1 MERQR
6 STRPGTEILQAL
18 QKLKEI
24 LHQKDMQFASVE
36 LDVHSL
42 QNNLSVVKNL
52 KSNASSS
59 KLKATDELRLAEE
72 ISEDF
77 TAPHAAMKEE
87 ETDTHKVTNGKN
99 LLTDSRASNS
109 NGAAKL
115 SLANS
120 SKGEVYSNSR
130 EDKQVLH
137 GREIEQLSERLK
149 FLEAE
154 SKIMK
159 QEFLEYVIEKKKLVN
174 EIYKQFQTIYR
185 CLQLENLVN
194 GERGFDISLLVNPF
208 QEAGLE
214 TGLPEVLWQDS
225 IPSNVTRDQS
235 SNILALEEVPEGTW
249 VHAHQNE

>member
-6 STRPGTEILQAL
+6 STRPGTEILRAL

-36 LDVHSL
+36 LDVHSS

-87 ETDTHKVTNGKN
+87 ETDMHKVTNGKN
-99 LLTDSRASNS
+99 LLTDSRNSNS
-109 NGAAKL
+109 NGVAKL

-154 SKIMK
+154 SKN
-159 QEFLEYVIEKKKLVN
+159 EARVFGACDRKKKLVN

-235 SNILALEEVPEGTW
+235 SNILALGEVPEGTW